1 MASPGPVLLLH
12 YRSSV
17 TPQKVKLDRCVLIAV
32 VQIYTAALTGS
43 NLFSEALV
51 GRIGWQNAPSIPK
64 NGGRRGL
71 YETANYRKGHAFLES
86 EYFLNGGFPVN

>member
-43 NLFSEALV
+43 NLFSEAQVAHVIGQLPAILAIPAALV
-51 GRIGWQNAPSIPK
+51 SSSPLPLAMHVRA
-64 NGGRRGL
+64 
-71 YETANYRKGHAFLES
+71 S
-86 EYFLNGGFPVN
+86 ENTVLHQS